1 MSKWRV
7 AFLNFKSHTK
17 VYSNYHYTKNVFAVL
32 HFEVSTYVLNM
43 SSQYINHFP
52 NIMWRFPIF
61 LDSVGF
67 IHHLETLIFNNIKSL
82 VIRGYRSAFF
92 SLFLSNHIY
101 NNIVYNFRKSSYSV
115 FICITIESH
124 LETKSCTVTH

>member
-7 AFLNFKSHTK
+7 AFLNFKSRTK

-32 HFEVSTYVLNM
+32 HLEVSTYVLNI

-52 NIMWRFPIF
+52 NIMWRFHIF

-67 IHHLETLIFNNIKSL
+67 IHPLETLIFYIIKSFPATDKL
-82 VIRGYRSAFF
+82 FSAFF
-92 SLFLSNHIY
+92 FQILYFY
-101 NNIVYNFRKSSYSV
+101 DIVYNFRKSSYSV